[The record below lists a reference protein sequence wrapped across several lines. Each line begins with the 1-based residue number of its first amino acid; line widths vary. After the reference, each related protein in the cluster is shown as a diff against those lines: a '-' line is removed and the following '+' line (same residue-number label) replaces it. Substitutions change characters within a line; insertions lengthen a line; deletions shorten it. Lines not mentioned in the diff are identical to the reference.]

1 MSFIQIVE
9 FETDRPD
16 EMADLLS
23 ESGPE
28 QSFTRL
34 ALAQDRD
41 NPRHHYMIVEFPS
54 YEEAMANSARP
65 ETDAVARQMSTLATM
80 GPIYHNL
87 EVELQQP

>member
-9 FETDRPD
+9 YETERPD
-16 EMADLLS
+16 EMADLLN
-23 ESGPE
+23 
-28 QSFTRL
+28 QSDPGQTYNRI
-34 ALAQDRD
+34 AVAQDRD

-54 YEEAMANSARP
+54 YEEAMTNSSKP
-65 ETDAVARQMSTLATM
+65 ETDAMARQMGALSSM

>member
-9 FETDRPD
+9 YETERPD

-23 ESGPE
+23 QSGPE
-28 QSFTRL
+28 QSYTRL
-34 ALAQDRD
+34 AVAQDRD

-54 YEEAMANSARP
+54 YEEAMANSAKP
-65 ETDAVARQMSTLATM
+65 ETDAMARQMGSISSM

-87 EVELQQP
+87 EMELQQP